1 MDFFQTSPAL
11 YDPAA
16 YAAFRHQ
23 TAAHGNSAG
32 SPPESPR
39 GSSSFSAHALRDA
52 LPSLPRH
59 ASDHH
64 HEAPMAMAMA
74 PAWGVPATMYAS
86 AASHAAPSSTVTPHM
101 AHAWLN
107 VSSSL
112 RYDTDDQRITQA
124 VQDLFFVFAHSPTF
138 RQTMQAVQAGG
149 PVSIRVDPEVATGYC
164 DTLQRAV
171 VLGDIYMRS
180 RSHAVAILAF
190 ELTNASLAGAF
201 AAHYE
206 AAARTRMTPS
216 EFAEG
221 MERVEYNTIRACQA
235 SYLEARAALQEEGI
249 DNPNPWNCRVTPDGR
264 AQPAITSEDDA
275 LHSTQA
281 SGHFGRYE
289 QGYAGMLARMR

>member
-16 YAAFRHQ
+16 YAAYRHQ
-23 TAAHGNSAG
+23 TAARGNSAG

-39 GSSSFSAHALRDA
+39 GSSSFSTHALREA

-59 ASDHH
+59 ANGHH
-64 HEAPMAMAMA
+64 HEAPMAMA
-74 PAWGVPATMYAS
+74 PAWGIPAAMHAS
-86 AASHAAPSSTVTPHM
+86 AVSHAAPSSTVTPQM

-112 RYDTDDQRITQA
+112 RYDTDDQRIIQS

-149 PVSIRVDPEVATGYC
+149 PVSIRVDPDVATGYC

-190 ELTNASLAGAF
+190 ELTNASLANAF

-206 AAARTRMTPS
+206 AAARTRMTPR
-216 EFAEG
+216 EFADG

-235 SYLEARAALQEEGI
+235 AYLEARPALQEEGI
-249 DNPNPWNCRVTPDGR
+249 DNPGSWNCRITPEGY
-264 AQPAITSEDDA
+264 AEPAIASEEDA
-275 LHSTQA
+275 LRSTQM

-289 QGYAGMLARMR
+289 QGYAGMLAQMR